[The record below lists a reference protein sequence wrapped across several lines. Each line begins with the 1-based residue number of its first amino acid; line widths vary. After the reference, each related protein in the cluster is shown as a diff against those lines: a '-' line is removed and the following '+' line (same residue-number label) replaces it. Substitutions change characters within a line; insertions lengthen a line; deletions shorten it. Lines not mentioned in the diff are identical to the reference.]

1 MSCGLSTVSRRR
13 LFAGFKS
20 DFKHQV
26 KLRIIQ
32 LLFNLRM
39 DTYPSIR
46 IFELAEEDRPRE
58 KLLLKGKAALSD
70 AELIAILIGTGT
82 ASCSAV
88 DLARMLLASV
98 GNNLGAVARMSVSD
112 LCKFKGIGE
121 AKAISI
127 ISALEL
133 GRRRKEQ
140 EPPKFLK
147 ITGSRQIYEL
157 MRPYLHDESVEQ
169 VYLLLLNRT
178 NGLIKKERVSQ
189 GGISASVVDPKVV
202 FRFALE
208 QGAHSLILIHNH
220 PSGNLQPSESDKRLT
235 QRLQKIGKEL
245 EILLLDHLIYTD
257 QGYFSFAD
265 EGIM

>member
-1 MSCGLSTVSRRR
+1 MDKST
-13 LFAGFKS
+13 
-20 DFKHQV
+20 
-26 KLRIIQ
+26 
-32 LLFNLRM
+32 
-39 DTYPSIR
+39 SIK
-46 IFELAEEDRPRE
+46 IYELAEEDRPRE
-58 KLLLKGKAALSD
+58 KLLLKGKSTLSD

-82 ASCSAV
+82 AACSAV
-88 DLARMLLASV
+88 DLSRMLLASV
-98 GNNLGAVARMSVSD
+98 GNNLATVARMSVSD

-140 EPPKFLK
+140 EPPKLLK
-147 ITGSRQIYEL
+147 ITSSRQVYEL
-157 MRPYLHDESVEQ
+157 MRPDLYDESVEQ
-169 VYLLLLNRT
+169 VYLLLLNRS

-189 GGISASVVDPKVV
+189 GGTTASVVDPKVV

>member
-1 MSCGLSTVSRRR
+1 
-13 LFAGFKS
+13 
-20 DFKHQV
+20 
-26 KLRIIQ
+26 
-32 LLFNLRM
+32 M
-39 DTYPSIR
+39 DPNTSIK

-82 ASCSAV
+82 AACSAV
-88 DLARMLLASV
+88 DLSRMLLASV
-98 GNNLGAVARMSVSD
+98 GNNLATVARMSVSD

-133 GRRRKEQ
+133 GRRRKDQ
-140 EPPKFLK
+140 EPPKLQK
-147 ITGSRQIYEL
+147 IIGSKQVYEL
-157 MRPYLHDESVEQ
+157 MRPDLYDESVEQ
-169 VYLLLLNRT
+169 VYLLLLNRS
-178 NGLIKKERVSQ
+178 NGLIKKQRVSQ
-189 GGISASVVDPKVV
+189 GGTTASVVDPKVV

-220 PSGNLQPSESDKRLT
+220 PSGNLQPSDADKRLT
-235 QRLQKIGKEL
+235 QRLQKVGIEL
-245 EILLLDHLIYTD
+245 EIPLVDHLIFTD

>member
-1 MSCGLSTVSRRR
+1 
-13 LFAGFKS
+13 
-20 DFKHQV
+20 
-26 KLRIIQ
+26 
-32 LLFNLRM
+32 M

-70 AELIAILIGTGT
+70 AELFAILIGTGT
-82 ASCSAV
+82 AACSAV

-140 EPPKFLK
+140 DPPKFLK

-157 MRPYLHDESVEQ
+157 MRPDLHDESVEQ

>member
-1 MSCGLSTVSRRR
+1 
-13 LFAGFKS
+13 
-20 DFKHQV
+20 
-26 KLRIIQ
+26 
-32 LLFNLRM
+32 M

-82 ASCSAV
+82 AACSAV

-98 GNNLGAVARMSVSD
+98 GNNLGALARMSVSD

-157 MRPYLHDESVEQ
+157 MRPDLHDESVEQ

>member
-1 MSCGLSTVSRRR
+1 MDKST
-13 LFAGFKS
+13 
-20 DFKHQV
+20 
-26 KLRIIQ
+26 
-32 LLFNLRM
+32 
-39 DTYPSIR
+39 SIK
-46 IFELAEEDRPRE
+46 IYELAEEDRPRE
-58 KLLLKGKAALSD
+58 KLLLKGKSTLSD

-82 ASCSAV
+82 AACSAV
-88 DLARMLLASV
+88 DLSRMLLASV
-98 GNNLGAVARMSVSD
+98 GYNLATVARMSVSD

-140 EPPKFLK
+140 EPPKLLK
-147 ITGSRQIYEL
+147 ITSSRQVYEL
-157 MRPYLHDESVEQ
+157 MRPDLYDESVEQ
-169 VYLLLLNRT
+169 VYLLLLNRS
-178 NGLIKKERVSQ
+178 NGLIKKERVSL
-189 GGISASVVDPKVV
+189 GGTTASVVDPKVV

-220 PSGNLQPSESDKRLT
+220 PSGNLQPSDTDKRLT

-245 EILLLDHLIYTD
+245 ELPLIDHLIYTD